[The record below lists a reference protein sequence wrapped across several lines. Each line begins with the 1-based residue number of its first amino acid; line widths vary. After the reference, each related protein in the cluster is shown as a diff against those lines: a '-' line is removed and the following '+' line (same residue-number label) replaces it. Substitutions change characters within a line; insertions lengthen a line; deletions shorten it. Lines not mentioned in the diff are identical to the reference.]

1 MLWELVQEQSH
12 IAEAQSLARFFH
24 DYYQQFFH
32 VKEVLVNTPS
42 SKALINKDQ
51 KISSWRIFLL
61 ASVTLI
67 LLILFWRMGE
77 FKQDPFITETLSI
90 QGESLS
96 GSKLFKINCVGC
108 HGISAQGFVGPD
120 LHEATQEMS
129 DKKIIYQV
137 IRGLTPPMPS
147 FEIEPQSMADLLEY
161 MHSLN

>member
-1 MLWELVQEQSH
+1 MN
-12 IAEAQSLARFFH
+12 I
-24 DYYQQFFH
+24 
-32 VKEVLVNTPS
+32 PS
-42 SKALINKDQ
+42 SKALIKENQ
-51 KISSWRIFLL
+51 EISSWRKFLL
-61 ASVTLI
+61 TSVTLI
-67 LLILFWRMGE
+67 LLILFWRMGD

-129 DKKIIYQV
+129 DKKIINQV

>member
-1 MLWELVQEQSH
+1 MP
-12 IAEAQSLARFFH
+12 SLSFFGQLE
-24 DYYQQFFH
+24 D
-32 VKEVLVNTPS
+32 
-42 SKALINKDQ
+42 
-51 KISSWRIFLL
+51 
-61 ASVTLI
+61 
-67 LLILFWRMGE
+67 

-90 QGESLS
+90 QGEALS

-129 DKKIIYQV
+129 DKKIINQV

-147 FEIEPQSMADLLEY
+147 FEIEPQSMADLLAY

>member
-1 MLWELVQEQSH
+1 MN
-12 IAEAQSLARFFH
+12 I
-24 DYYQQFFH
+24 
-32 VKEVLVNTPS
+32 PS
-42 SKALINKDQ
+42 SKALINEGK
-51 KISSWRIFLL
+51 KISFWRIFLL
-61 ASVTLI
+61 SSVTFAFLI
-67 LLILFWRMGE
+67 LLWQMGS

-90 QGESLS
+90 EGEALS

-129 DKKIIYQV
+129 DKKIINQV

-147 FEIEPQSMADLLEY
+147 FEIEPESMADLLEY

>member
-1 MLWELVQEQSH
+1 M
-12 IAEAQSLARFFH
+12 
-24 DYYQQFFH
+24 
-32 VKEVLVNTPS
+32 NTPS

-61 ASVTLI
+61 SAATIAFLV
-67 LLILFWRMGE
+67 LFWRMGD

-90 QGESLS
+90 QGDDLS

-129 DKKIIYQV
+129 DKKIINQV
-137 IRGLTPPMPS
+137 IRGLNPPMPS
-147 FEIEPQSMADLLEY
+147 FEIEPQSMADLLAY

>member
-1 MLWELVQEQSH
+1 MN
-12 IAEAQSLARFFH
+12 I
-24 DYYQQFFH
+24 
-32 VKEVLVNTPS
+32 PS
-42 SKALINKDQ
+42 SKALIKENQ
-51 KISSWRIFLL
+51 EISSWRIILL
-61 ASVTLI
+61 TSVTLI
-67 LLILFWRMGE
+67 LLILFWSMGE

-90 QGESLS
+90 QGEALS

-108 HGISAQGFVGPD
+108 HGISAQGLVGPD

-129 DKKIIYQV
+129 DKKIINQV

>member
-1 MLWELVQEQSH
+1 M
-12 IAEAQSLARFFH
+12 
-24 DYYQQFFH
+24 
-32 VKEVLVNTPS
+32 NTPS
-42 SKALINKDQ
+42 SKALINKNQ
-51 KISSWRIFLL
+51 KISSLRIFLL
-61 ASVTLI
+61 SIATLTF
-67 LLILFWRMGE
+67 LILFWIMGDL
-77 FKQDPFITETLSI
+77 KQDPFITETLSI

-129 DKKIIYQV
+129 DKKIINQV

>member
-1 MLWELVQEQSH
+1 M
-12 IAEAQSLARFFH
+12 
-24 DYYQQFFH
+24 
-32 VKEVLVNTPS
+32 NTPS
-42 SKALINKDQ
+42 SKALIKQEQ

-61 ASVTLI
+61 SSVTVI
-67 LLILFWRMGE
+67 LLIFFWRMGD

-90 QGESLS
+90 QGQSLS

-120 LHEATQEMS
+120 LHDATKVMS
-129 DKKIIYQV
+129 DKKIINQV
-137 IRGLTPPMPS
+137 IQGLTPPMPS

>member
-1 MLWELVQEQSH
+1 M
-12 IAEAQSLARFFH
+12 
-24 DYYQQFFH
+24 
-32 VKEVLVNTPS
+32 NTPS
-42 SKALINKDQ
+42 SKALINKEQ

-61 ASVTLI
+61 TTATLAC
-67 LLILFWRMGE
+67 LIFFWTIGN
-77 FKQDPFITETLSI
+77 FKEDPFITETLSI
-90 QGESLS
+90 QGEALS

-129 DKKIIYQV
+129 DKKIINQV

-147 FEIEPQSMADLLEY
+147 FEIDPQSMADLLEY

>member
-1 MLWELVQEQSH
+1 
-12 IAEAQSLARFFH
+12 
-24 DYYQQFFH
+24 
-32 VKEVLVNTPS
+32 VNTPS

-61 ASVTLI
+61 SIATVAC
-67 LLILFWRMGE
+67 LILFWRME
-77 FKQDPFITETLSI
+77 DFKQDPFITETLSI

-129 DKKIIYQV
+129 DKKIINQV

-147 FEIEPQSMADLLEY
+147 FEIEPQSMADLLAY
-161 MHSLN
+161 MHSLD

>member
-1 MLWELVQEQSH
+1 M
-12 IAEAQSLARFFH
+12 
-24 DYYQQFFH
+24 
-32 VKEVLVNTPS
+32 NTPS

-51 KISSWRIFLL
+51 KISPWRIFLL
-61 ASVTLI
+61 SSATFFFIIFLWS
-67 LLILFWRMGE
+67 MGS

-90 QGESLS
+90 QGEALS

-120 LHEATQEMS
+120 LHEATQELS
-129 DKKIIYQV
+129 DQKIINQV

-147 FEIEPQSMADLLEY
+147 FEIDSQSMADLLAY

>member
-1 MLWELVQEQSH
+1 M
-12 IAEAQSLARFFH
+12 
-24 DYYQQFFH
+24 
-32 VKEVLVNTPS
+32 NTPS
-42 SKALINKDQ
+42 SKILIDKEH
-51 KISSWRIFLL
+51 KISSLRIFLL
-61 ASVTLI
+61 SVATLA
-67 LLILFWRMGE
+67 LLVLFWTMGN

-90 QGESLS
+90 NGEALS

-129 DKKIIYQV
+129 DKKIINQV

-147 FEIEPQSMADLLEY
+147 FEIEPQSMADLLAY

>member
-1 MLWELVQEQSH
+1 M
-12 IAEAQSLARFFH
+12 
-24 DYYQQFFH
+24 
-32 VKEVLVNTPS
+32 NTPS
-42 SKALINKDQ
+42 SKALIDKEQ

-61 ASVTLI
+61 ATATLA
-67 LLILFWRMGE
+67 LLIFFWTVGD

-90 QGESLS
+90 KGEALS

-129 DKKIIYQV
+129 DKKIINQV

-147 FEIEPQSMADLLEY
+147 FEIEPQSMADLLAY
-161 MHSLN
+161 MHTLN

>member
-1 MLWELVQEQSH
+1 M
-12 IAEAQSLARFFH
+12 
-24 DYYQQFFH
+24 
-32 VKEVLVNTPS
+32 NTPS
-42 SKALINKDQ
+42 SKALINKEQ

-61 ASVTLI
+61 SAATFV
-67 LLILFWRMGE
+67 LLILFWRMGD
-77 FKQDPFITETLSI
+77 FKQDPFITETLSLN
-90 QGESLS
+90 GEALS

-129 DKKIIYQV
+129 DKKIINQV

-147 FEIEPQSMADLLEY
+147 FEIEPQSMADLLAY

>member
-1 MLWELVQEQSH
+1 M
-12 IAEAQSLARFFH
+12 
-24 DYYQQFFH
+24 
-32 VKEVLVNTPS
+32 NTPS

-61 ASVTLI
+61 STATVALII
-67 LLILFWRMGE
+67 LLWTIGS

-90 QGESLS
+90 QGEALS

-120 LHEATQEMS
+120 LHEVTQEMS
-129 DKKIIYQV
+129 DKKIVNQV

-147 FEIEPQSMADLLEY
+147 FEIDPESMADLLAY
-161 MHSLN
+161 MHSLNK

>member
-1 MLWELVQEQSH
+1 M
-12 IAEAQSLARFFH
+12 
-24 DYYQQFFH
+24 
-32 VKEVLVNTPS
+32 NTPS
-42 SKALINKDQ
+42 SKALNNKVQ

-61 ASVTLI
+61 STATITLI
-67 LLILFWRMGE
+67 IFLWTMGS

-90 QGESLS
+90 QGEALS

-129 DKKIIYQV
+129 DKKIINQV

-147 FEIEPQSMADLLEY
+147 FEIDPESMADLLAY
-161 MHSLN
+161 MHSLNK

>member
-1 MLWELVQEQSH
+1 MN
-12 IAEAQSLARFFH
+12 I
-24 DYYQQFFH
+24 
-32 VKEVLVNTPS
+32 PS
-42 SKALINKDQ
+42 SKALIKENQ
-51 KISSWRIFLL
+51 EISSWRKILL
-61 ASVTLI
+61 SFFILI
-67 LLILFWRMGE
+67 LLILFWRMGD
-77 FKQDPFITETLSI
+77 KQDPFITETLSI
-90 QGESLS
+90 QGEALA

-129 DKKIIYQV
+129 DKKIINQV